1 MDVTIAVRHGSLTPE
16 HQAEVVAP
24 VEKLHHFYERLG
36 TMTVTVDLAGLEK
49 KVELTGHADHRHEF
63 VAHATAPELM
73 AAVHAAVAKMK
84 QQLKHYKESLQ
95 DHRRDPSHGGEGGI
109 HP

>member
-1 MDVTIAVRHGSLTPE
+1 VQVTIAIRHGQLTPE
-16 HQAEVVAP
+16 HQAEVVAL
-24 VEKLHHFYERLG
+24 VEKLHHFYERVGGL
-36 TMTVTVDLAGLEK
+36 TVTVDLAGLEK
-49 KVELTGHADHRHEF
+49 TVEITGHANHKHHF
-63 VAHATAPELM
+63 VAHASAPELM

-84 QQLKHYKESLQ
+84 QQMKHYKESMQ